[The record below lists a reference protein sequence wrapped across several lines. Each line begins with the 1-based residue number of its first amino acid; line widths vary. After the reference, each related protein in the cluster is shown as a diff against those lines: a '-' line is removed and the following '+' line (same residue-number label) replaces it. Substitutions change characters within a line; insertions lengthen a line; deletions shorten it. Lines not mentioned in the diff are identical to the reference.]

1 MKGSGLKVAQIKD
14 FLKASYEEN
23 PPHRIGEYQLDTQ
36 LSNKYGKV
44 YFSIS
49 KRKVIIVFTGTNSLP
64 DWRFNVVYGLNSSAY
79 KLTSRYKTA
88 KRMYDR
94 AKKKYKGYKS
104 DLLGHSQAGLLVNL
118 LLNDK
123 TDLDG
128 IALNPAYKGERQAQ
142 NEYVIRSSLDP
153 VSALKAPSNTINK
166 VLYPNWNKTH
176 NIVISAK
183 TSNPLTEHSIDILDR
198 LPQDKFIGR
207 LKGGC
212 AYNNKRYSIESQFP
226 FDS

>member
-1 MKGSGLKVAQIKD
+1 MKGSGLKIAQIKD
-14 FLKASYEEN
+14 FLNASYEEN
-23 PPHRIGEYQLDTQ
+23 PPHRIGEYQIDTE

-49 KRKVIIVFTGTNSLP
+49 KRKVVIVFRGTKELS
-64 DWRFNVVYGLNSSAY
+64 DWSNNLVYGLSSSAY
-79 KLTSRYKTA
+79 KLRSIYKTA

-104 DLLGHSQAGLLVNL
+104 DLVGHSNYLL
-118 LLNDK
+118 DEK

-128 IALNPAYKGERQAQ
+128 IALNPAYKGERQAH
-142 NEYVIRSSLDP
+142 NKYIIRSSLDP
-153 VSALKAPSNTINK
+153 VSAFKAPSNTINK
-166 VLYPNWNKTH
+166 ILYPNWNKTH
-176 NIVISAK
+176 IIVIPAK

-207 LKGGC
+207 LDGGC
-212 AYNNKRYSIESQFP
+212 AYNKKRFSNESQFP

>member
-14 FLKASYEEN
+14 FLKASYEDN
-23 PPHRIGEYQLDTQ
+23 PPQRIGEYQLDTE

-49 KRKVIIVFTGTNSLP
+49 NRKVIIVFRGTKELS
-64 DWRFNVVYGLNSSAY
+64 DWKNNMIYGLNSSAY

-88 KRMYDR
+88 RRMYER

-104 DLLGHSQAGLLVNL
+104 DLVGHSQAGLLVNL

-128 IALNPAYKGERQAQ
+128 IALNPAYKGERQGK
-142 NEYVIRSSLDP
+142 NEYIIRSSLDP

-166 VLYPNWNKTH
+166 VFYPSYTKKH
-176 NIVISAK
+176 NITIPAK
-183 TSNPLTEHSIDILDR
+183 TMNPLTEHSIDILNR
-198 LPQDKFIGR
+198 LPQDQFIGR
-207 LKGGC
+207 VEGGC
-212 AYNNKRYSIESQFP
+212 MNKKYIIESQFP